1 MKRFHVHVTVEDLDQ
16 SIRFYSTLFAI
27 EPTIVKSDYAKWMLE
42 DPRVNFAISDRS
54 KTTGVDHLGLQVD
67 SPEELKE
74 IGDRLDAAGRDV
86 YDRGEAHCCYAHS
99 HKAWVRDPEGL
110 AWETFFSLGQET
122 VYGEGAVQATNS
134 ESASAC
140 CSDTSCGTTKA
151 AIEEKPAATAC
162 CVA

>member
-1 MKRFHVHVTVEDLDQ
+1 
-16 SIRFYSTLFAI
+16 
-27 EPTIVKSDYAKWMLE
+27 
-42 DPRVNFAISDRS
+42 
-54 KTTGVDHLGLQVD
+54 LQVD

-110 AWETFFSLGQET
+110 AWETFFSFGPET
-122 VYGEGAVQATNS
+122 VYGEGTVQAANS
-134 ESASAC
+134 EPASAC
-140 CSDTSCGTTKA
+140 CSDTSCGTPKA

-162 CVA
+162 CAA

>member
-1 MKRFHVHVTVEDLDQ
+1 MKRFHVHVTVENLDQ

-27 EPTIVKSDYAKWMLE
+27 EPTVVKSDYAKWMLD

-110 AWETFFSLGQET
+110 AWETFFSFGQET
-122 VYGEGAVQATNS
+122 VYGEGTVQAANS
-134 ESASAC
+134 EPASAC
-140 CSDTSCGTTKA
+140 CSDTSCGAPKA

-162 CVA
+162 CAA

>member
-1 MKRFHVHVTVEDLDQ
+1 MKRFHVHVTVEDLDR
-16 SIRFYSTLFAI
+16 SIRFYSTLFAV
-27 EPTIVKSDYAKWMLE
+27 EPAIVKSDYAKWMLD

-86 YDRGEAHCCYAHS
+86 YDRGEAHCCNAHS

-110 AWETFFSLGQET
+110 AWETFVSFGQET
-122 VYGEGAVQATNS
+122 VYGEGRVPAAND
-134 ESASAC
+134 EPAEAC
-140 CSDTSCGTTKA
+140 CSDTACGTTKTVA
-151 AIEEKPAATAC
+151 QEKPAANTC
-162 CVA
+162 CAA